1 MHVKQIWKQYI
12 KIMSSSLSDY
22 TGTLHLLYDTKYRLL
37 YVPLYMFLILW
48 NKLDK
53 LLKQGKLNYK

>member
-12 KIMSSSLSDY
+12 KIVSSSLSDY
-22 TGTLHLLYDTKYRLL
+22 TGTLRLLYDTKYRLL
-37 YVPLYMFLILW
+37 YIPLYMFLILW

>member
-12 KIMSSSLSDY
+12 KIVSSSLGDY
-22 TGTLHLLYDTKYRLL
+22 TGTLRLLYDTKYRLL
-37 YVPLYMFLILW
+37 YIPLDMFLILW